1 MYAKLFASIYQ
12 GTLRGNTHGL
22 VVFTNMLAHADASGW
37 VDIHPKAIAEET
49 GLTLEQV
56 QAAISELE
64 SPDPDSRSPEQDGKR
79 IVRMDEHR
87 SWGWIVVNHGKYR
100 AIRSD
105 EDRREQNRLAQQRFR
120 EARNKSKPS
129 VSNSKQSSAQS
140 AQAEAEA
147 DTEAKKRKTYDA
159 QAHLM
164 SVGVA
169 GSVIKDWFGI
179 RKLKKL
185 PATETAIN
193 EILKEVDKSGLTP
206 DAALRECCA
215 RGWAG
220 FKAGWIT
227 PDKKA
232 AHGVYKTTGDRREE
246 TIAALTGRNK
256 HAPTNSERDITG
268 EAYVVTGSVDRSNL

>member
-12 GTLRGNTHGL
+12 GTLRGNTNGL
-22 VVFTNMLAHADASGW
+22 VVFTNMLAHADAAGW
-37 VDIHPKAIAEET
+37 VDIHPRAISEET

-56 QAAISELE
+56 QAAITELE
-64 SPDPDSRSPEQDGKR
+64 SPDPESRSPEREGRR

-87 SWGWIVVNHGKYR
+87 AWGWIVVNHGKYR

-120 EARNKSKPS
+120 ESRNKSKQA
-129 VSNSKQSSAQS
+129 VSSSKQSSAQS

-147 DTEAKKRKTYDA
+147 EAEETKKKYDA
-159 QAHLM
+159 QAHLL
-164 SVGVA
+164 SVGVPGA
-169 GSVIKDWFGI
+169 VIKDWFGI

-193 EILKEVDKSGLTP
+193 EILKEIEKSGITP
-206 DAALRECCA
+206 ESALKECCA

-220 FKAGWIT
+220 FKSSWLDGNRT
-227 PDKKA
+227 N
-232 AHGVYKTTGDRREE
+232 G
-246 TIAALTGRNK
+246 
-256 HAPTNSERDITG
+256 APGHRHESSFGGNC
-268 EAYVVTGSVDRSNL
+268 V